1 MFHEQTP
8 IGTVAPVKS
17 NEEFKVLIEQAE
29 RLSKQG
35 RYLDAHELVPALRD
49 AGQIRG
55 TLQAARILWHLGAR
69 RQADSQVLSLWRMN
83 RQDALARLDMVR
95 TVANRHGPYRAWA
108 LMRAHQAIEHTDSE
122 VVAEWHSLQAAVL
135 GSLRDFERAEHAHK
149 RAMALRPDLPWLHV
163 EWAYVCSQQDRYDDA
178 IHHAEH
184 ALDLLPGYRSALQ
197 ALTHLYSL
205 VGREQEALSL
215 LTQAV
220 ATAQSATLGVG
231 LFELQN
237 EMGLFE
243 ASQQTLDYC
252 ERCTPLAD
260 DELRQWI
267 AARRTDVN
275 MRLGRLTEASAQAKL
290 AGGPY
295 YEALAERL
303 AQPESQPA
311 RIELNVG
318 FVRQHFMT
326 CAPATLA
333 AITSYWGLTADH
345 LSIAEEICYDGT
357 PNHSE
362 RRWAEQQG
370 LVTHEFTVTWDAAR
384 ALIDAG
390 VPFTLTTVAT
400 GSAHLQAVIG
410 YDLLRQ
416 TLLIRDPFKR
426 TYGEFVAQP
435 LFDVHRSSGPRGM
448 VLIPRHEAHR
458 LHGIDLPEQNRWDGY
473 HAVMY
478 ALSKHDREAAVQACQ
493 RLNELDPDHRLSIS
507 ASRAIAFYDRNDAE
521 GLVQIERLL
530 ALSPDDANLILQKAS
545 TLRVLASRAECEEW
559 WESAYQSAG
568 FDPVVA
574 VAYAQFLSDDVRQ
587 QRKVFGLI
595 ERVLSHN
602 SVDASAW
609 FSMGRLEWLR
619 GRRDLG
625 VDLHRIAAC
634 LQDTNEY
641 YAETF
646 VRACRVLRRESEGFA
661 FLDRRVDLLGAKSS
675 GPVTTLFAQLEAV
688 ERTDEGFALLD
699 SVLTK
704 RPHDPDL
711 LLFAAEVHLR
721 YGRRDVA
728 RDLLDRA
735 EPLAKRS
742 SWLRLQAVLCRD
754 TERPDDAVRYA
765 LQACGQ
771 EPLNLEMRRLLAS
784 LRAQVEG
791 RRAAADELGRVV
803 AAYPHH
809 AELHR
814 LWLEWLPDNATDEAI
829 AILRRLLALNPHD
842 AWASRELAIKLAL
855 SRQFDEAE
863 SAARAAL
870 AMAPRVSASHS
881 TLGFVRRRQ
890 GKLVEARQHFRD
902 ALRCSVDNDYAVSAL
917 LEIETTL
924 TAKREALDFVRDELV
939 KQTTMGDGL
948 LTFHEMARQVMD
960 ADTLLAFVRYA
971 LAERPDLWHC
981 WVVTAA
987 QLTHMGQHDAALAL
1001 LDEAI
1006 DRFPLLPRVY
1016 VEKAHT
1022 LLMLGQ
1028 RDLAREQLTLAL
1040 RINPFWSTPVRM
1052 YVDTVLDEGHAL
1064 ERALP
1069 VLQRALYRTPD
1080 DADLRGLLGWL
1091 QWRLGSPEQ
1100 ALQELRR
1107 AVLVGP
1113 ALRWIWDAFKRVGQE
1128 AAQPDAALAAARDLT
1143 EKRPGEAVGWL
1154 RLAELDPNPISAL
1167 QAVHRGLDLEP
1178 RHQPLFE
1185 KRLQL
1190 LLVLN
1195 RHDEIEAAL
1204 QAAPWGQ
1211 QLPPLVA
1218 AFRARSAY
1226 ACGHALEAIR
1236 NLRAVL
1242 DTDTSQ
1248 FELWRQLADWCD
1260 CAQRIDDY
1268 LAAAEQMVRLAPNA
1282 AMSYGYRGHAYSLS
1296 GLAAEA
1302 KSDLQRALELD
1313 PSYGF
1318 AGLLLTDQTIRTGD
1332 LTEARR
1338 VLDVVERSGVG
1349 PLTLLRRFRIALKEQ
1364 SISEALDRA
1373 SALLACPGVQNDL
1386 CDAML
1391 DEARQ
1396 AGLNRE
1402 LMQRV
1407 PQLIA
1412 TGRCAR
1418 PAVSVWLR
1426 DMNPGWLPGAFYRKV
1441 SKLVREADP
1450 GHVLQQAFL
1459 LWLAKQKAGPMLNR
1473 FIRQT
1478 RPSLRADPES
1488 WSLVGY
1494 ALLELSRYQDAAAWM
1509 ADWRE
1514 RADAPDWALNNLAV
1528 ALRELGRDTEAGA
1541 VTQRSLDLNPQ
1552 NGDAWVW
1559 KAVDAACSHDLQEA
1573 ERCLGHVD
1581 ESILRPYFARLAEA
1595 LRVYLRAV
1603 SANESALA
1611 LATFA
1616 RLRTARQPVLNR
1628 FLRLLTA
1635 HLLDKHTPRSKRLWR
1650 RIQFATGMT

>member
-8 IGTVAPVKS
+8 VGTVAPAQS
-17 NEEFKVLIEQAE
+17 SQEFTVLIEQAE

-35 RYLDAHELVPALRD
+35 RYLDAHDLVPALRA

-69 RQADSQVLSLWRMN
+69 RQADSLVLSLWRTN

-95 TVANRHGPYRAWA
+95 TVANRHGPYRAWS
-108 LMRAHQAIEHTDSE
+108 LMREHQALEHTDSE
-122 VVAEWHSLQAAVL
+122 VVAEWHSLQASVL
-135 GSLRDFERAEHAHK
+135 GSLRDFERAEQAHK

-163 EWAYVCSQQDRYDDA
+163 EWAYVCSQQDRYTDA
-178 IHHAEH
+178 IRHAEH
-184 ALDLLPGYRSALQ
+184 ALDLLPGYRAALQ
-197 ALTHLYSL
+197 SLTHLYSL
-205 VGREQEALSL
+205 VGREQEALHL

-220 ATAQSATLGVG
+220 STAQSASLGIG

-252 ERCTPLAD
+252 ERCMPLAD
-260 DELRQWI
+260 DDLRQWI

-275 MRLGRLTEASAQAKL
+275 MRLGRLSEASEQARL

-295 YEALAERL
+295 YEVLAERL
-303 AQPESQPA
+303 AQPDSRPA

-333 AITSYWGLTADH
+333 AITSYWGLTADQ

-400 GSAHLQAVIG
+400 GSGHLQAVIG

-448 VLIPRHEAHR
+448 VLIPKHEAHR
-458 LHGIDLPEQNRWDGY
+458 LQGIDLPEQERWDGY

-478 ALSKHDREAAVQACQ
+478 ALSKHDREAAVQACK
-493 RLNELDPDHRLSIS
+493 RLNELDSDHRLSIS

-530 ALSPDDANLILQKAS
+530 ALCPGDANLILQKAS
-545 TLRVLASRAECEEW
+545 TLRVLASRSECEEW
-559 WESAYQSAG
+559 WESAYQSVG

-574 VAYAQFLSDDVRQ
+574 VTYAQFLSDDVRQ
-587 QRKVFGLI
+587 QRKVFGLV
-595 ERVLSHN
+595 ERVLTQN
-602 SVDASAW
+602 PVDACAW

-619 GRRDLG
+619 ARRDLG
-625 VDLHRIAAC
+625 ADLHRIAAC

-641 YAETF
+641 YAETY

-661 FLDRRVDLLGAKSS
+661 FLDKRVGLLGAKSS

-699 SVLTK
+699 SALTK
-704 RPHDPDL
+704 RPIDPDL
-711 LLFAAEVHLR
+711 LLFAADVHLR
-721 YGRRDVA
+721 YGRCDVA

-742 SWLRLQAVLCRD
+742 SWLRLQALLCRN

-765 LQACGQ
+765 QQACSQ

-784 LRAQVEG
+784 LQAQVEG
-791 RRAAADELGRVV
+791 RRAAAEELGRVA

-809 AELHR
+809 TDLHR
-814 LWLEWLPDNATDEAI
+814 LWLEWLPDDATDEAI
-829 AILRRLLALNPHD
+829 TILRRLLALNPHD
-842 AWASRELAIKLAL
+842 AWACRELAIKLAL
-855 SRQFDEAE
+855 NRQFDAAASE
-863 SAARAAL
+863 ARAAL
-870 AMAPRVSASHS
+870 VMAPRVSMSHS
-881 TLGFVRRRQ
+881 TLGFVSRRQ
-890 GKLVEARQHFRD
+890 GKLADARQHFRE

-924 TAKREALDFVRDELV
+924 AAKREALDFVRDELV
-939 KQTTMGDGL
+939 KQTTTGDGL
-948 LTFHEMARQVMD
+948 LTFHEVARQVMD

-987 QLTHMGQHDAALAL
+987 QLTRMGQHDAALEL
-1001 LDEAI
+1001 LNEATE
-1006 DRFPLLPRVY
+1006 RFPLLPRVY
-1016 VEKAHT
+1016 VEKANT
-1022 LLMLGQ
+1022 LLMVGQ

-1040 RINPFWSTPVRM
+1040 RINPFWSMPVRM
-1052 YVDTVLDEGHAL
+1052 YVDSVLDEGHAL

-1100 ALQELRR
+1100 ALQELRK
-1107 AVLVGP
+1107 AVLVSP

-1128 AAQPDAALAAARDLT
+1128 SGQPDAALAAARDLT
-1143 EKRPGEAVGWL
+1143 QKRPGEALGWL
-1154 RLAELDPNPISAL
+1154 RVAELDPDPIAAL
-1167 QAVHRGLDLEP
+1167 GAVQRGLDLEP

-1195 RHDEIEAAL
+1195 RHDEIETAL
-1204 QAAPWGQ
+1204 QAAPWGP
-1211 QLPPLVA
+1211 QLPPHVA
-1218 AFRARSAY
+1218 AFRSRSAY
-1226 ACGHALEAIR
+1226 ARGQSLEAIR
-1236 NLRAVL
+1236 NLRSVL
-1242 DTDTSQ
+1242 DADPSQ

-1260 CAQRIDDY
+1260 QAQHNDDY
-1268 LAAAEQMVRLAPNA
+1268 LVAAQHMVRLAPNA
-1282 AMSYGYRGHAYSLS
+1282 AISYGYRGHAYSRL
-1296 GLAAEA
+1296 GRVAEA
-1302 KSDLQRALELD
+1302 KPDLQRALELD

-1318 AGLLLTDQTIRTGD
+1318 AGMLLADQAIANGD

-1338 VLDVVERSGVG
+1338 VLDIVERSGVG

-1364 SISEALDRA
+1364 NFSEALDRA
-1373 SALLACPGVQNDL
+1373 SSLFASPGVHNDL
-1386 CDAML
+1386 CNAVL

-1396 AGLNRE
+1396 AGLTRD

-1473 FIRQT
+1473 FMRHH
-1478 RPSLRADPES
+1478 RPSLRSDTES
-1488 WSLVGY
+1488 WSLAGY
-1494 ALLELSRYQDAAAWM
+1494 ALLELSRHKDAAAWM

-1514 RADAPDWALNNLAV
+1514 RADAPDWALDNLAV
-1528 ALRELGRDTEAGA
+1528 ALRELVRDAEAGA
-1541 VTQRSLDLNPQ
+1541 VTQRSLQLNPH

-1559 KAVDAACSHDLQEA
+1559 RAVDAACNHDHQEV
-1573 ERCLGHVD
+1573 EQCLGKVD
-1581 ESILRPYFARLAEA
+1581 ESALRPYYARQVEA

-1603 SANESALA
+1603 SANESAVA

-1616 RLRTARQPVLNR
+1616 RLRAFKQPVLNR
-1628 FLRLLTA
+1628 LLRRLTT
-1635 HLLDKHTPRSKRLWR
+1635 HLLDKHTHPSKRWWR